1 MGQLTFAGQMQA
13 LELGKWL
20 RERYVNQL
28 GLLPPSYQVWCSYQG
43 WRGKGGRRWCI
54 VVKCLLGS
62 VGGVRPKKK
71 KHQQLNTSSSGR
83 PVGCMSTLLK
93 QHLNTHTQ
101 ATIKKKYDQPVLM
114 CQLCVVGQNC
124 AH

>member
-43 WRGKGGRRWCI
+43 WRGKGREEMVQCCEMFAWKCWWC
-54 VVKCLLGS
+54 
-62 VGGVRPKKK
+62 
-71 KHQQLNTSSSGR
+71 
-83 PVGCMSTLLK
+83 
-93 QHLNTHTQ
+93 Q
-101 ATIKKKYDQPVLM
+101 A
-114 CQLCVVGQNC
+114 
-124 AH
+124 